1 MEEVVFKA
9 LLFNTKFTRI
19 ENFIQEVIDNNNDIE
34 ITYEDVKESIL
45 KLILYRFIK
54 VDNSLPQENCILK
67 GANFYEAKRL
77 GGVNSWLEKKRAIA

>member
-19 ENFIQEVIDNNNDIE
+19 ENFIQEVLDSNND

-45 KLILYRFIK
+45 KLVLYRFIK
-54 VDNSLPQENCILK
+54 VDNNLSPENCILK
-67 GANFYEAKRL
+67 EANFYEAQRL
-77 GGVNSWLEKKRAIA
+77 GGVNSWLEKKRAVA